1 MAGST
6 AWAVNCDSWEVLSI
20 FTYFF
25 KKYIYLYILDVLIY
39 LYILDVLLLVN
50 TSLWW
55 DRGNG
60 GDCWPAPHGQTEQ
73 DLMYQEDQLGGIPVK
88 LNKYGDIVV
97 SKKWIKL
104 VFMKICYSP
113 FLNFVFFRQCSAG
126 SNQEYASVFKTRWGS
141 LKMRHRRENPVD
153 RWDS

>member
-1 MAGST
+1 LGGI
-6 AWAVNCDSWEVLSI
+6 VNI
-20 FTYFF
+20 YFF
-25 KKYIYLYILDVLIY
+25 KKYIY

-88 LNKYGDIVV
+88 LNKYGVIVV
-97 SKKWIKL
+97 SKKMDKVSLHVMSKSVIIHLFKL
-104 VFMKICYSP
+104 CIRSGSIRLAQVGGSTRYIMSIYLQAFKINLILYI
-113 FLNFVFFRQCSAG
+113 LGV
-126 SNQEYASVFKTRWGS
+126 
-141 LKMRHRRENPVD
+141 L
-153 RWDS
+153 